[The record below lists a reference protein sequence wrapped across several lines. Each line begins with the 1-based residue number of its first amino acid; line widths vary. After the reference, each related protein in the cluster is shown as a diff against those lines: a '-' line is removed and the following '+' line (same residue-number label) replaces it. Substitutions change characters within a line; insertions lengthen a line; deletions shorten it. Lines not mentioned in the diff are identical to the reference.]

1 MIGTQ
6 QTGIVEALIFGHK
19 AGLNLDQMIN
29 ILKGGGAGSFWLENF
44 GPKMLKRDFGPGF
57 YVEHFV
63 KDLNIVMEESEKMGL
78 TLPNAK
84 LCKDMWQLMQ
94 DEGGARMGTH
104 GLLTVLEK
112 MNGVKVHKY
121 EDSIAQT
128 SSCPSSDE
136 AEETELRTPNR
147 PNMNDVNLGAK
158 PAM

>member
-6 QTGIVEALIFGHK
+6 QTGIVEALLFGHK
-19 AGLNLDQMIN
+19 AGLNLDQMIKL
-29 ILKGGGAGSFWLENF
+29 LKGGGAGSFWLENF

-78 TLPNAK
+78 TLPNTK
-84 LCKDMWQLMQ
+84 LCKEMWQLMQ

-112 MNGVKVHKY
+112 MNGIKVDKY
-121 EDSIAQT
+121 EDHMPST
-128 SSCPSSDE
+128 TSCPSSDE
-136 AEETELRTPNR
+136 AQEMELRTPVRRNI
-147 PNMNDVNLGAK
+147 NLGAK
-158 PAM
+158 TSM